1 MNPSSFQRALA
12 HIDTMIIKC
21 ETRIREAENK
31 SIQLEAWLNLYEVNP
46 RLALR
51 NRHLGII
58 IGSTKSNEI

>member
-12 HIDTMIIKC
+12 HLDTMIVKA
-21 ETRIREAENK
+21 ENRTREAENR
-31 SIQLEAWLNLYEVNP
+31 SMQLEAWLNLYEVNP

-58 IGSTKSNEI
+58 TGSTKSNEI